1 MSSFVVFAN
10 LVLFSTLLQAQTLK
24 VSSEDTLLL
33 AKTKAIQKLIQ
44 GQGLVFYSEVSD
56 QAENVLQ
63 ILVYTKDEFQV
74 LAVFNETNAE
84 LMLNERIEN
93 AKFIS
98 AEQILLKDIKKPVLL
113 TKWTHGAHAEAIRI
127 YNLAEKKDP
136 LILKQTSN
144 LTLPYKVEKGV
155 LVLTVDGP
163 QDAKT
168 GITKP
173 LEIKFTGKKVEK

>member
-10 LVLFSTLLQAQTLK
+10 LILFSTLLQAQTLK

-33 AKTKAIQKLIQ
+33 AKTKGIQKVIQ

-74 LAVFNETNAE
+74 LVVFNEINAE

-93 AKFIS
+93 AKFI
-98 AEQILLKDIKKPVLL
+98 
-113 TKWTHGAHAEAIRI
+113 
-127 YNLAEKKDP
+127 LAE
-136 LILKQTSN
+136 
-144 LTLPYKVEKGV
+144 
-155 LVLTVDGP
+155 
-163 QDAKT
+163 
-168 GITKP
+168 
-173 LEIKFTGKKVEK
+173 